1 MPKAVQ
7 AAAMGEAVDD
17 QRAIVRAHH
26 LGLAAAVVDAFQR
39 VGQRLADELVGVGEH
54 LGDRHDA
61 EVVEV
66 QLDVGEKD
74 TPMSCPYLSLC

>member
-1 MPKAVQ
+1 M
-7 AAAMGEAVDD
+7 DD
-17 QRAIVRAHH
+17 QRAIGRAHH
-26 LGLAAAVVDAFQR
+26 FGLAAAVVDALQG

-54 LGDRHDA
+54 HGDRHGAD
-61 EVVEV
+61 VVEV